1 MQGEGVAR
9 LGGEGAAACRAV
21 LRVSQEDAGGPPGSD
36 NDGEGM
42 GSLLPDPRPAGLQLG
57 VWAGG

>member
-1 MQGEGVAR
+1 MQGEGAAR
-9 LGGEGAAACRAV
+9 LGGEGLLHAGLCSGSPRRTQGTRLAV
-21 LRVSQEDAGGPPGSD
+21 IMTLKAW
-36 NDGEGM
+36 